1 MGGSKY
7 EYFIS
12 NQEKVE
18 KVNKNNK
25 FKKIPFIIEGGF
37 LNVLTMIF

>member
-1 MGGSKY
+1 MINTVGVSKR

-25 FKKIPFIIEGGF
+25 FLKIPFIIEGGDF
-37 LNVLTMIF
+37 

>member
-1 MGGSKY
+1 MVNAVGISKR

-25 FKKIPFIIEGGF
+25 F
-37 LNVLTMIF
+37 

>member
-1 MGGSKY
+1 MVNAMGGSKY

-18 KVNKNNK
+18 KANKNNK
-25 FKKIPFIIEGGF
+25 F
-37 LNVLTMIF
+37 